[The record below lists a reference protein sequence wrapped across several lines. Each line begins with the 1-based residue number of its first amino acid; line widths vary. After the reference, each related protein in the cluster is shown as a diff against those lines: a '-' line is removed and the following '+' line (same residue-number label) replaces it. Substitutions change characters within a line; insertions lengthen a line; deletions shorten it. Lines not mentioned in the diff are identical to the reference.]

1 MLRHAVFAE
10 LCLPFRLRAAHARGP
25 LYPPLHTQKSE
36 SRPRRPLVIFLGVG
50 GVPHQLDGGGR
61 VRVLYLM
68 PTRKGSIHTSTYGL
82 AMHFGVQK

>member
-10 LCLPFRLRAAHARGP
+10 LCPPFRLRAAHARGP
-25 LYPPLHTQKSE
+25 PFIPPHTQKSE

-61 VRVLYLM
+61 VRVLTFM
-68 PTRKGSIHTSTYGL
+68 PTRKSRIHTGKL
-82 AMHFGVQK
+82 

>member
-25 LYPPLHTQKSE
+25 PFIPPHTQNPE

-61 VRVLYLM
+61 VRVRYLM
-68 PTRKGSIHTSTYGL
+68 ATRKSSIHTGKL
-82 AMHFGVQK
+82 